1 MYPRLKPLSAAIILA
16 GLSPFAAHAVI
27 APLSAD
33 SFTASNLPTTN
44 YGTAPSLKV
53 NSTSKA
59 FFRFDL
65 SALPVTTLSSD
76 VTKATIFVWVNGINT
91 VGALEISPATSAWTE
106 SGLTYNTLPGL
117 GLPEATVIPINQVGG
132 YIAVDITAQVKSW
145 VTTAPGGN
153 YGLVIDVDPGSPT
166 TSILIDSKENTLTG
180 HAAFIDI
187 ALAGTGAAGPTGA
200 TGGVG
205 ATGAQGPQGVTGVAG
220 PTGATGANG
229 VAGITGPAGAT
240 GANGTNGATGAT
252 GAQGPQGL
260 TGVAGPTGATGVA
273 GPAGATGVTG
283 PAGATGAN
291 GTNGATGSTGPAGAT
306 GVAGPTGATGANGA
320 AGVTG
325 PVGATGTNGTNGAT
339 GSTGPAGANGANGS
353 NGAVGPTGPAGSN
366 GANGTNGAGVPTGG
380 TANQVL
386 SKVDST
392 NYNTQ
397 WVTPSSSG
405 SNSFR
410 MVSWA
415 FFDPY
420 GSGAAWNMNLYFPTT
435 GAQYSQPDDI
445 NSNQSASPIAC
456 TTLSGLYVKVI
467 NNVLANGRTITL
479 QKNGVNTAVSC
490 TLASGTCTDTTH
502 SISTVQG
509 DMLSY
514 NMPVGANGGVARG
527 TFTASILC
535 Q

>member
-1 MYPRLKPLSAAIILA
+1 MNFRLSPLSAAILLA
-16 GLSPFAAHAVI
+16 GFIPFAVQAVDAPVI
-27 APLSAD
+27 AD
-33 SFTASNLPTTN
+33 SYINLPTPAINFGTSTN
-44 YGTAPSLKV
+44 GASLRI
-53 NSTSKA
+53 NSNAKA
-59 FFRFDL
+59 LLRFDL
-65 SALPVTTLSSD
+65 SELPSITIPTD
-76 VTKATIFVWVNGINT
+76 VAKATLIFWVNT
-91 VGALEISPATSAWTE
+91 VTSAGALQVSPLTSAWTE
-106 SGLTYNTLPGL
+106 SGVTW
-117 GLPEATVIPINQVGG
+117 ATAPTESATIKTGITAASASG
-132 YIAVDITAQVKSW
+132 YYVLVDITNQVQNW
-145 VTTAPGGN
+145 IAAPASN
-153 YGLVIDVDPGSPT
+153 FGLAIESDTLASCTFVM
-166 TSILIDSKENTLTG
+166 IDSKENTATS
-180 HAAFIDI
+180 HPAYIDI
-187 ALAGTGAAGPTGA
+187 TLTGTGAVGPKGA

-205 ATGAQGPQGVTGVAG
+205 ATGAQGPQGVTGGAG

-229 VAGITGPAGAT
+229 AAGVTGPAGAT
-240 GANGTNGATGAT
+240 GTNGTNGAT

-260 TGVAGPTGATGVA
+260 
-273 GPAGATGVTG
+273 
-283 PAGATGAN
+283 
-291 GTNGATGSTGPAGAT
+291 T

>member
-153 YGLVIDVDPGSPT
+153 YGLVIDVDQGSPT

-187 ALAGTGAAGPTGA
+187 ALAGAGAAGPTGA

-229 VAGITGPAGAT
+229 AAGVTGPAGAT
-240 GANGTNGATGAT
+240 GTNGAAGATGAQGPQGVTGVAGPTGATGANGAVGATGAQGVTGVAGATGTNGTNGATGAT
-252 GAQGPQGL
+252 GAQGPQG
-260 TGVAGPTGATGVA
+260 
-273 GPAGATGVTG
+273 VTG

-291 GTNGATGSTGPAGAT
+291 GTNGAAGA
-306 GVAGPTGATGANGA
+306 
-320 AGVTG
+320 
-325 PVGATGTNGTNGAT
+325 
-339 GSTGPAGANGANGS
+339 TGPAGANGINGS

-380 TANQVL
+380 TAGQVL
-386 SKVDST
+386 SKINGTDYS
-392 NYNTQ
+392 TQ
-397 WVTPSSSG
+397 WITPSSGGTSIQYL
-405 SNSFR
+405 SNFTALQLYSTAGALDFDLFLP
-410 MVSWA
+410 MVDGQGGPS
-415 FFDPY
+415 
-420 GSGAAWNMNLYFPTT
+420 PTQAL
-435 GAQYSQPDDI
+435 AQYAMPL
-445 NSNQSASPIAC
+445 AC
-456 TTLSGLYVKVI
+456 TVSALRVKLSTPGNIKD
-467 NNVLANGRTITL
+467 GRVITL
-479 QKNGVNTAVSC
+479 YKNGSATALSC
-490 TLASGTCTDTTH
+490 TLASGACTDLTH
-502 SISTVQG
+502 TVSVAMG
-509 DMLSY
+509 DFMNYKIPFASGQSGSA
-514 NMPVGANGGVARG
+514 NDGAITINTV
-527 TFTASILC
+527 C